1 VTAGRNRGH
10 AYDNDML
17 LESVADVV
25 SRVFLRVHW
34 VAVRPQALR
43 ARRINTG
50 AGEDNG
56 IAHNQN

>member
-1 VTAGRNRGH
+1 
-10 AYDNDML
+10 
-17 LESVADVV
+17 V